1 MLTRV
6 AKNSAAQMLGLLV
19 SFADR
24 FLVVGILLRTWGAE
38 VYADWAILLSLAG
51 LLLFAEF
58 GLNIYYG
65 NSLQKAWVNADR
77 ERFQR
82 VVSIAL
88 TCSGTIALFTAIAAL
103 GIAAFAHLVQSLSIK
118 AIPHPDAILIFLM
131 LSFASASRLA
141 RGAIAQIWRGRQ
153 EFALGILVELVQTAS
168 LVVLMIVSGL
178 LRASPLTM
186 AGVYLA
192 TELAAGWGCTLWVL
206 SRRYPDLRI
215 RPEMPTRAELRDILL
230 HGKWFAL
237 QQGGPVVWLQFPI
250 ILMGYLGVTSAPLI
264 SFLLIR
270 TLVNFVRS
278 LGGMLSIGSGVEIAA
293 IHHAG
298 RNAEVMRHLR
308 TVGSALSTIT
318 MMLAVGVFLFAA
330 PFLTLWTGS
339 ASFFDR
345 GILLWLL
352 VSAVLAAPAS
362 PIASHMMLAMM
373 PRPVSIALMCQLT
386 IGLAACVAFTPAY
399 GTTGAAAAL
408 ALGETIAQAIILP
421 VLAAPALRGFGYPR
435 YLLRCV
441 LAMILAGSWC
451 GLAGLGVITF
461 IDTSSVT
468 GFVAAATLW
477 TALGP
482 LPVLI
487 VITGEHGRGAI
498 LSRLRAQRSIAAA
511 TL

>member
-1 MLTRV
+1 MFARV
-6 AKNSAAQMLGLLV
+6 AKNSAAQMLGLLL

-24 FLVVGILLRTWGAE
+24 FVVVGILLRAWGAE
-38 VYADWAILLSLAG
+38 VYAGWAILLSLAG
-51 LLLFAEF
+51 LLLFAEL
-58 GLNIYYG
+58 GLNVYYG
-65 NSLQKAWVNADR
+65 NMLQEAWSKADR

-88 TCSGTIALFTAIAAL
+88 TCSGTVALFVAVAAVS
-103 GIAAFAHLVQSLSIK
+103 IAAFAHLVQSLSIK
-118 AIPHPDAILIFLM
+118 AIPHADAILIFLM

-141 RGAIAQIWRGRQ
+141 RSAISQVWRGRQ
-153 EFALGILVELVQTAS
+153 EFAIGILVDLTPAAS
-168 LVVLMIVSGL
+168 LPVLMTVAAL
-178 LRASPLTM
+178 LGASPLTM
-186 AGVYLA
+186 AGLYLA
-192 TELAAGWGCTLWVL
+192 ADLAAGWGCMLWVL

-215 RPEMPTRAELRDILL
+215 RPEMPTGAELRDIVL
-230 HGKWFAL
+230 HGKWLAL

-250 ILMGYLGVTSAPLI
+250 ILMGYLGVTSASLV

-308 TVGSALSTIT
+308 TAGSALSAIT
-318 MMLAVGVFLFAA
+318 MALAVGVFLFAD
-330 PFLTLWTGS
+330 PFLALWTGS
-339 ASFFDR
+339 AGFFDH
-345 GILLWLL
+345 GVLLGLL

-373 PRPVSIALMCQLT
+373 PKPISIALMCQLA
-386 IGLAACVAFTPAY
+386 IGFAACVAFTPAY
-399 GTTGAAAAL
+399 GTTGAAAGL
-408 ALGETIAQAIILP
+408 ALGEAIAQAIILP

-435 YLLRCV
+435 YLFRCV
-441 LAMILAGSWC
+441 FAMILAGGWC
-451 GLAGLGVITF
+451 GLAGLGAITF
-461 IDTSSVT
+461 IDTSSFN
-468 GFVAAATLW
+468 GFVAAATIW
-477 TALGP
+477 TALGL

-487 VITGEHGRGAI
+487 VIIGEQGRGAI
-498 LSRLRAQRSIAAA
+498 LSRLRAPRSIAAA